1 MRRMKTAK
9 CRMSFVR
16 FAGYRGKQ
24 AKILSDGSLEDLL
37 PQFCGDVESVKLPE
51 QCAGEGPRLQ
61 QFLDTGLTTPIRP
74 GPSLDAHCS
83 PEH

>member
-51 QCAGEGPRLQ
+51 QCAGEGPKGCNSFWTR
-61 QFLDTGLTTPIRP
+61 GLPRQSVQ
-74 GPSLDAHCS
+74 GRA
-83 PEH
+83 